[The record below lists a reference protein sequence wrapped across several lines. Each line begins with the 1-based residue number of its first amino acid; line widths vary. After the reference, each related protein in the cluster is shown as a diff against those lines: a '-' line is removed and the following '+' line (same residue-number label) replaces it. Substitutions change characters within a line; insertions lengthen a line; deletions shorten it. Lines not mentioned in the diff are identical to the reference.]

1 MRTTLEID
9 DVVLAAAKEIA
20 DAENKTAGAVISE
33 LARKGLSQSIG
44 QTGER
49 KTGFPTF
56 SVPRGAK
63 PFTSA
68 EVKSAITDEGLPPRH

>member
-9 DVVLAAAKEIA
+9 DAVLAAAKEIA
-20 DAENKTAGAVISE
+20 DAENRTAGAVISD
-33 LARKGLSQSIG
+33 LARKGLSQTAG
-44 QTGER
+44 QTRER

-56 SVPRGAK
+56 SVPSGAK

-68 EVKSAITDEGLPPRH
+68 DVKSAIADEGLPSRH